1 MFIGPVY
8 YPLPTESLRGTAAPV
23 SEKVC
28 LDVVQAIYEC
38 GFLNKRQVQEGD
50 KIKEIEEMEY
60 SAKESPLYR
69 KLLVTY
75 SFSQIDA
82 AIRWLTYGEYILP
95 HRGIYLLLE
104 RGCKV
109 VEQDGFADEERKLFY
124 GQEDPYAVFMA
135 HQFNEDDADIV
146 AYIRE
151 KVLEPNGFSMID
163 GRADG
168 LEEFRGSILKKIR
181 QSRFFLCLL
190 TKRAELAAGGFA
202 SSTWLYQ
209 ETGMAVACNKKPLLL
224 VERGI
229 DSHFI
234 GEFQKIYE
242 YIPFTR
248 SNHPKAFEVIIRK
261 LCFDLES
268 NHIPMPK
275 PSA

>member
-1 MFIGPVY
+1 MPDQETPRRKPGANR
-8 YPLPTESLRGTAAPV
+8 L
-23 SEKVC
+23 VC
-28 LDVVQAIYEC
+28 LDVVRAIYEC
-38 GFLNKRQVQEGD
+38 GFLNKRRVRDGD
-50 KIKEIEEMEY
+50 QTKEIEKMKY
-60 SAKESPLYR
+60 SAQESPLYR
-69 KLLVTY
+69 KLQVTY

-82 AIRWLTYGEYILP
+82 AMRWLTYGEYVRP
-95 HRGIYLLLE
+95 SMGSYELLE
-104 RGCKV
+104 RGCEV

-135 HQFNEDDADIV
+135 HQFNEDDGDIV

-151 KVLEPNGFSMID
+151 KVLETHGFSMID

-168 LEEFRGSILKKIR
+168 LEEFRVSILKKIR

-190 TKRAELAAGGFA
+190 TKRAELATGGFA

-229 DSHFI
+229 DSDFI

-242 YIPFTR
+242 YEQFTR
-248 SNHPKAFEVIIRK
+248 SNHPKTFEVIIRK
-261 LCFDLES
+261 LRFDLES

-275 PSA
+275 ANCLRKGS